1 MNAMVTETIYKQ
13 EELEHGICSSCNQES
28 DEILKEDGRCID
40 CIEADKFYDMTMNQD
55 ESCDYWK

>member
-1 MNAMVTETIYKQ
+1 MVTETIYKQ
-13 EELEHGICSSCNQES
+13 EELEHGICISCSQES

-55 ESCDYWK
+55 ESFDYWK